1 MSNILIAYNN
11 NKHDNYIASRILDF
25 ALKGDST
32 DIEGINSIFE
42 LNNINLEE
50 YSKVILVGI
59 SLTPDSLNFYL
70 PNLTIF
76 SFNPYYAQ
84 SIKSSIQISNYS
96 IVCLGYGKSYAYTK
110 LHQLP
115 SIVDMVMSNLNNYN
129 HCYYDSNNDS
139 TLDRFEIGNGLALDL
154 IKASDELEY
163 GSKNKEDLKL
173 AYAVLTQNLQLDIT
187 SLNDSIIIKTPSLLP
202 VKLPKYSVLN
212 FPQYQLSIALVD
224 EDDDYRASRLLDVDV
239 DVIITTKM
247 SIAKNSVLKY
257 LIVNYNPKVY
267 ASFQKFMK
275 DYHLQPS
282 KNISKVGYALLNI
295 NWLTIFQTLHRE

>member
-1 MSNILIAYNN
+1 MKTLIAYNN
-11 NKHDNYIASRILDF
+11 NKHDNYVASRILKC
-25 ALKGDST
+25 AIGENISSIK
-32 DIEGINSIFE
+32 GINSIFG

-129 HCYYDSNNDS
+129 YCYYDSNNDS

-154 IKASDELEY
+154 IKTSDELEY

-173 AYAVLTQNLQLDIT
+173 AYAVLTQNLQLDII
-187 SLNDSIIIKTPSLLP
+187 SQDNSIVIKTPGLLP
-202 VKLPKYSVLN
+202 IKLPKYSVLN

-224 EDDDYRASRLLDVDV
+224 EDEDYRASRLLDVNV

-275 DYHLQPS
+275 DYHLQSS
-282 KNISKVGYALLNI
+282 KNISKVGYMLLNI

>member
-1 MSNILIAYNN
+1 MKTLIAYNT
-11 NKHDNYIASRILDF
+11 NKHDNYVASRILKY
-25 ALKGDST
+25 AIGENISSIK
-32 DIEGINSIFE
+32 GINSIFG

-50 YSKVILVGI
+50 YSKVILVGV

-84 SIKSSIQISNYS
+84 SIKSNIQISNYS

-129 HCYYDSNNDS
+129 HCYYDPD
-139 TLDRFEIGNGLALDL
+139 TGYMLDL

-163 GSKNKEDLKL
+163 GSKSKNDLKL
-173 AYAVLTQNLQLDIT
+173 AYAVLTQNIQLDII
-187 SLNDSIIIKTPSLLP
+187 SQDNSIVIKTPSLLP
-202 VKLPKYSVLN
+202 IKLPKYSVLN

-224 EDDDYRASRLLDVDV
+224 EDDDYRASRLLDVNV

-282 KNISKVGYALLNI
+282 KNISKVGYMLLNI

>member
-32 DIEGINSIFE
+32 DIKGIDSIFK
-42 LNNINLEE
+42 LNSFNLED
-50 YSKVILVGI
+50 YAKVILVGI
-59 SLTPDSLNFYL
+59 PLVSNSLEFYL
-70 PNLTIF
+70 PNLKLF

-96 IVCLGYGKSYAYTK
+96 IVCLGYGKSYAYTH
-110 LHQLP
+110 LHQKP
-115 SIVDMVMSNLNNYN
+115 TIVDMVVSNLNNYN
-129 HCYYDSNNDS
+129 HCYYDPD
-139 TLDRFEIGNGLALDL
+139 IYGYMLDL
-154 IKASDELEY
+154 VKASDELEY
-163 GSKNKEDLKL
+163 GSKNKNDLKL
-173 AYAVLTQNLQLDIT
+173 AYAVLTQSLQLDVNSQGT
-187 SLNDSIIIKTPSLLP
+187 GIIIKTPSLLP

-224 EDDDYRASRLLDVDV
+224 EGEDYRASRLLDVNV
-239 DVIITTKM
+239 DVVMTTKM

-282 KNISKVGYALLNI
+282 KNLSKVGYALLNI

>member
-1 MSNILIAYNN
+1 MKTLIAYNY
-11 NKHDNYIASRILDF
+11 NKHDNYVASRILRY
-25 ALKGDST
+25 AIGENISSIKGV
-32 DIEGINSIFE
+32 NSIFG

-50 YSKVILVGI
+50 YSKVILVGV

-84 SIKSSIQISNYS
+84 SIKSNIQISNYS

-129 HCYYDSNNDS
+129 HCYYDPD
-139 TLDRFEIGNGLALDL
+139 TGYMLDL

-163 GSKNKEDLKL
+163 GSKSKNDLKL

-187 SLNDSIIIKTPSLLP
+187 PQNNSIVIKTPSLLP
-202 VKLPKYSVLN
+202 IKLPKYSVLN

-224 EDDDYRASRLLDVDV
+224 EDDDYRASRLLDVNV

-282 KNISKVGYALLNI
+282 KNISKVGYMLLNI

>member
-1 MSNILIAYNN
+1 MKTLIAYNN
-11 NKHDNYIASRILDF
+11 NKHDNYVASRIL
-25 ALKGDST
+25 KYVIGENISS
-32 DIEGINSIFE
+32 IKGINSIFG

-50 YSKVILVGI
+50 YSKVILVGV

-115 SIVDMVMSNLNNYN
+115 SIIDMVMSNLNNYN
-129 HCYYDSNNDS
+129 HCYYDPD
-139 TLDRFEIGNGLALDL
+139 TGYMLDL
-154 IKASDELEY
+154 IKVSDELEY
-163 GSKNKEDLKL
+163 GSKSKNDLKL
-173 AYAVLTQNLQLDIT
+173 AYAVLTQNLQLDII
-187 SLNDSIIIKTPSLLP
+187 SQDDSIVIKTLGLLP
-202 VKLPKYSVLN
+202 IKLPKYSVLN

-224 EDDDYRASRLLDVDV
+224 EGEDYRASRLLDVNV

-282 KNISKVGYALLNI
+282 KNISKVGYMLLNI

>member
-32 DIEGINSIFE
+32 DIEGINSIFG

-59 SLTPDSLNFYL
+59 SLTPDSLDFYL

-84 SIKSSIQISNYS
+84 SIKSNIQISNYS

-129 HCYYDSNNDS
+129 HCYYDPD
-139 TLDRFEIGNGLALDL
+139 TGYMLDL
-154 IKASDELEY
+154 VKASDELEY
-163 GSKNKEDLKL
+163 GSKNKNDLKL
-173 AYAVLTQNLQLDIT
+173 AYAVLTQSLQLDVN
-187 SLNDSIIIKTPSLLP
+187 SQGDGIIIKIPSLLP

-224 EDDDYRASRLLDVDV
+224 EDEDYRASRLLDVNV
-239 DVIITTKM
+239 DVVMTTKM

-282 KNISKVGYALLNI
+282 KDISKVGYALLNI

>member
-1 MSNILIAYNN
+1 MKTLIAYNT
-11 NKHDNYIASRILDF
+11 NKHDNYVASRILKY
-25 ALKGDST
+25 AIGENISSIK
-32 DIEGINSIFE
+32 GINSIFG

-50 YSKVILVGI
+50 YSKVILVGV

-84 SIKSSIQISNYS
+84 SIKSNIQISNYS

-129 HCYYDSNNDS
+129 HCYYDPD
-139 TLDRFEIGNGLALDL
+139 TGYMLDL

-163 GSKNKEDLKL
+163 GSKSKNDLKL
-173 AYAVLTQNLQLDIT
+173 AYAVLTQNIQLDII
-187 SLNDSIIIKTPSLLP
+187 SQNNSIVIKTPSLLP
-202 VKLPKYSVLN
+202 IKLPKYSVLN
-212 FPQYQLSIALVD
+212 FPQYQLSIALVN
-224 EDDDYRASRLLDVDV
+224 EDDDYRASRLLDVNV

-282 KNISKVGYALLNI
+282 KNISKVGYMLLNI

>member
-32 DIEGINSIFE
+32 DIKGINSIFG
-42 LNNINLEE
+42 LNNINLEG

-59 SLTPDSLNFYL
+59 SLTPDSLDFYL

-84 SIKSSIQISNYS
+84 SIKSNIQISNYS

-115 SIVDMVMSNLNNYN
+115 SIVDMVMSNLNSYN
-129 HCYYDSNNDS
+129 HCYYDPD
-139 TLDRFEIGNGLALDL
+139 TGYMLDL
-154 IKASDELEY
+154 VKASDELEY
-163 GSKNKEDLKL
+163 GSKNKNDLKL
-173 AYAVLTQNLQLDIT
+173 AYAVLTQSLQLDIN
-187 SLNDSIIIKTPSLLP
+187 SQVGGVIIKTPSLLP

-224 EDDDYRASRLLDVDV
+224 EDEDYRASRLLDVNV

-257 LIVNYNPKVY
+257 LIINYNPKVY

>member
-1 MSNILIAYNN
+1 MKTLIAYNT
-11 NKHDNYIASRILDF
+11 NKHDNYVASRILKY
-25 ALKGDST
+25 AIGENISSIK
-32 DIEGINSIFE
+32 GINSIFG

-50 YSKVILVGI
+50 YSKLILVGV

-129 HCYYDSNNDS
+129 HCYYDPD
-139 TLDRFEIGNGLALDL
+139 TGYMLDL
-154 IKASDELEY
+154 VKASDELEY
-163 GSKNKEDLKL
+163 GSKSKNDLKL
-173 AYAVLTQNLQLDIT
+173 AYAILTQNLQLDII
-187 SLNDSIIIKTPSLLP
+187 SQNSSIVIKTPGLLP
-202 VKLPKYSVLN
+202 IKLPKYSVLN

-224 EDDDYRASRLLDVDV
+224 EDEDYRASRLLDVNV

-282 KNISKVGYALLNI
+282 KNISKVGYMLLNI

>member
-1 MSNILIAYNN
+1 MKTLIAYNT
-11 NKHDNYIASRILDF
+11 NKHDNYVASRILKY
-25 ALKGDST
+25 AIGENISSIK
-32 DIEGINSIFE
+32 GINSIFG

-70 PNLTIF
+70 PNLNIF

-84 SIKSSIQISNYS
+84 SIKSNIQISNYS

-129 HCYYDSNNDS
+129 HCYYDPD
-139 TLDRFEIGNGLALDL
+139 TGYMLDL

-163 GSKNKEDLKL
+163 GSKSKNDLKL
-173 AYAVLTQNLQLDIT
+173 AYAVLTQNIQLDIA
-187 SLNDSIIIKTPSLLP
+187 SQDNSIVIKTPGLLP
-202 VKLPKYSVLN
+202 IKLPKYSVLN

-224 EDDDYRASRLLDVDV
+224 EDDDYRASRLLDVNV

-267 ASFQKFMK
+267 ASFQKLMK

-282 KNISKVGYALLNI
+282 KNISKVGYMLLNI

>member
-1 MSNILIAYNN
+1 MSNILIAYNT

-32 DIEGINSIFE
+32 DIKGINNIFK
-42 LNNINLEE
+42 LNSFNLED
-50 YSKVILVGI
+50 YAKVILVGI
-59 SLTPDSLNFYL
+59 PLVSDSLEFYL
-70 PNLTIF
+70 PNLKFF

-84 SIKSSIQISNYS
+84 SIKSNIQISNYS

-115 SIVDMVMSNLNNYN
+115 SIVDMVMSNLNSYN
-129 HCYYDSNNDS
+129 HCYYDPD
-139 TLDRFEIGNGLALDL
+139 TGYMLDL
-154 IKASDELEY
+154 VKASDELEY
-163 GSKNKEDLKL
+163 GSKNKNDLKL
-173 AYAVLTQNLQLDIT
+173 AYAVLTQSLQLDVN
-187 SLNDSIIIKTPSLLP
+187 SQGGGVIIKTPSLLP

-224 EDDDYRASRLLDVDV
+224 EDEDYRASRLLDVDV

>member
-1 MSNILIAYNN
+1 MKTLIAYNT
-11 NKHDNYIASRILDF
+11 NKHDNYVASRILKY
-25 ALKGDST
+25 AIGENISSIK
-32 DIEGINSIFE
+32 GINSIFG

-50 YSKVILVGI
+50 YSKVILVGV

-84 SIKSSIQISNYS
+84 SIKSNIQISNYS

-115 SIVDMVMSNLNNYN
+115 SIIDMVMSNLNNYN
-129 HCYYDSNNDS
+129 HCYYDPD
-139 TLDRFEIGNGLALDL
+139 TGYMLDL

-163 GSKNKEDLKL
+163 GSKSKNDLKL
-173 AYAVLTQNLQLDIT
+173 AYAVLAQNLQLDIT
-187 SLNDSIIIKTPSLLP
+187 SQNNNIVIKTPSLLP
-202 VKLPKYSVLN
+202 IKLPKYSVLN

-224 EDDDYRASRLLDVDV
+224 EGEDYRASRLLDVNV
-239 DVIITTKM
+239 DVVITTKM

-282 KNISKVGYALLNI
+282 KNISKVGYMLLNI

>member
-1 MSNILIAYNN
+1 MKTLIAYNN
-11 NKHDNYIASRILDF
+11 NKHDNYVASRILKY
-25 ALKGDST
+25 AIGENISSIK
-32 DIEGINSIFE
+32 GINSIFG

-84 SIKSSIQISNYS
+84 SIKSNIQISNYS

-129 HCYYDSNNDS
+129 YCYYDSNNDS

-154 IKASDELEY
+154 IKTSDELEY

-224 EDDDYRASRLLDVDV
+224 EDEDYRASRLLDVNV

-282 KNISKVGYALLNI
+282 KNISKVGYMLLNI